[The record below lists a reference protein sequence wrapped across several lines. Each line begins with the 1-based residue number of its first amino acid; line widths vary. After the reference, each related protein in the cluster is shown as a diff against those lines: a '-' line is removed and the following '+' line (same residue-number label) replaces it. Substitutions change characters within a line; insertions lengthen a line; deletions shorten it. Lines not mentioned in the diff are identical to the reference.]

1 MTTST
6 DPSRAD
12 SRRPRTLSIIAA
24 LGPGGL
30 IGDRGDLPW
39 RLPADLQRFKRL
51 TMGHH
56 LLMGRKTFDSLG
68 RALPGRT
75 SIVMSRSDI
84 ELPEGVL
91 LANSWERAL
100 DLAAGDEEAFV
111 IGGADLF
118 RIALPQAD
126 RLYLTFVEGE
136 FPGDVFFPEWDPSQ
150 WRLVGEDART
160 PDEKNRYAYRFCD
173 YVRK

>member
-1 MTTST
+1 MTNS
-6 DPSRAD
+6 DEV
-12 SRRPRTLSIIAA
+12 RPRTLSIIAA

-68 RALPGRT
+68 RVLPGRT
-75 SIVMSRSDI
+75 SVVMSRSDV
-84 ELPEGVL
+84 EQPEDVL

-100 DLAAGDEEAFV
+100 ELAAGDEEAFV

-126 RLYLTFVEGE
+126 RLYLTFVEGD
-136 FPGDVFFPEWDPSQ
+136 FRGDVFFPKWDPSQ
-150 WRLVGEDART
+150 WRLVAEEAHT

-173 YVRK
+173 YVRI

>member
-1 MTTST
+1 MTTSP
-6 DPSRAD
+6 DPVRDD
-12 SRRPRTLSIIAA
+12 SRPRTLSIIAA
-24 LGPGGL
+24 LGPDGV
-30 IGDRGDLPW
+30 IGHRGDLPW
-39 RLPADLQRFKRL
+39 RLPADLQRFKHL

-75 SIVMSRSDI
+75 SVVMSRSNV

-100 DLAAGDEEAFV
+100 ELSAADEEAFV

-118 RIALPQAD
+118 RISLPQAD

-136 FPGDVFFPEWDPSQ
+136 FEGDVFFPDWDPSQ
-150 WRLVGEDART
+150 WRLVQEDART

-173 YVRK
+173 YVRA

>member
-1 MTTST
+1 MTSF
-6 DPSRAD
+6 DS

-24 LGPGGL
+24 LGPDGL
-30 IGDRGDLPW
+30 IGNQGDLPW

-68 RALPGRT
+68 RVLPGRT
-75 SIVMSRSDI
+75 SIVLSRSQV

-91 LANSWERAL
+91 LADSWQRAL
-100 DLAAGDEEAFV
+100 ELAAGDDEAFV

-118 RIALPQAD
+118 RIALPEAD

-136 FPGDVFFPEWDPSQ
+136 FEGDVFFPEWDPSA
-150 WRLVGEDART
+150 WRLVAEERRS

-173 YVRK
+173 YVRQA

>member
-1 MTTST
+1 MTTLTDST
-6 DPSRAD
+6 RAEA
-12 SRRPRTLSIIAA
+12 RPGTLSIIAA

-75 SIVMSRSDI
+75 SVVMSRSNI

-100 DLAAGDEEAFV
+100 ELTAGDDEAFV

-118 RIALPQAD
+118 RIALPRAD

-136 FPGDVFFPEWDPSQ
+136 FHGDVFFPDWDPAQ
-150 WRLVGEDART
+150 WHLVAEDVRT

>member
-1 MTTST
+1 MS
-6 DPSRAD
+6 
-12 SRRPRTLSIIAA
+12 RPRTLSIIAA
-24 LGPGGL
+24 LGPDGV
-30 IGDRGDLPW
+30 IGHQGDLPW

-75 SIVMSRSDI
+75 SVVMSRSAI
-84 ELPEGVL
+84 QRPEGVL

-100 DLAAGDEEAFV
+100 ELAAGDDEAFV

-126 RLYLTFVEGE
+126 RLYLTFVDGE
-136 FPGDVFFPEWDPSQ
+136 FEGDVFFPPWDPSE
-150 WRLVGEDART
+150 WRLVAEDART

-173 YVRK
+173 YVRA

>member
-1 MTTST
+1 VTNSLDST
-6 DPSRAD
+6 RAD

-75 SIVMSRSDI
+75 SVVMSRSML

-91 LANSWERAL
+91 LANSWARAL
-100 DLAAGDEEAFV
+100 ELSADDDEAFV

-126 RLYLTFVEGE
+126 RLYLTFVEGD
-136 FPGDVFFPEWDPSQ
+136 FQGDVFFPEWDPSK
-150 WRLVGEDART
+150 WRLIAEDVRT

-173 YVRK
+173 YVRA